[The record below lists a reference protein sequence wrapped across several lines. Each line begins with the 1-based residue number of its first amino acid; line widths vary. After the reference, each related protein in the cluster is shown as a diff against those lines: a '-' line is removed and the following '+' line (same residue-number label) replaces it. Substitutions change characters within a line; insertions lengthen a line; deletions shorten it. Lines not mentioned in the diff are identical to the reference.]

1 MKTAEIRNLSDMEL
15 GRRLDEAHQEMFNL
29 RFQYA
34 TGQLKNTARLG
45 EVRARLPRCVR
56 TYASASWRPITRR
69 AERCRNSES
78 A

>member
-1 MKTAEIRNLSDMEL
+1 MKSAEIRNLSDMEL

-45 EVRARLPRCVR
+45 EVRREIAQMR
-56 TYASASWRPITRR
+56 TILR
-69 AERCRNSES
+69 ERELATYYGES
-78 A
+78 